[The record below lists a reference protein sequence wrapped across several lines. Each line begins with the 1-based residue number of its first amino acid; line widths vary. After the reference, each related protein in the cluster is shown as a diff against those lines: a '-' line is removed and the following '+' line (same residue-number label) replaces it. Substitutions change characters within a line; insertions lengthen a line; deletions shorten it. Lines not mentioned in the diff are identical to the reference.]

1 MMLFEPHEPDDR
13 PPLHSKTFER
23 EREREREMG
32 LLFFCGSAAALVGV
46 IYLLSFLGD

>member
-23 EREREREMG
+23 ERERERDG
-32 LLFFCGSAAALVGV
+32 PAFLLRICSGSHRYYLSAEFFG
-46 IYLLSFLGD
+46 

>member
-1 MMLFEPHEPDDR
+1 VTLFEPSPPDDR

-23 EREREREMG
+23 EMG
-32 LLFFCGSAAALVGV
+32 VVFFLGTAAALVGV